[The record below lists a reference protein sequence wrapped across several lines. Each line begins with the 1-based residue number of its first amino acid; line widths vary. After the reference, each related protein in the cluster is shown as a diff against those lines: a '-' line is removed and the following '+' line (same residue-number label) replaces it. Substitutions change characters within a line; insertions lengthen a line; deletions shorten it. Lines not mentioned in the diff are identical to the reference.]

1 MCSRLN
7 RKILH
12 IKYTYYTINN
22 VFQVEDYSNKV
33 ASVFKAHGYKKGDAV
48 ALLLENR
55 PEYVGIWLGLS
66 KLGIITP
73 LINTN
78 LRKSSLL
85 HSINVAGCQ
94 ALIYGA
100 DLGEGIIIHVKFF
113 I

>member
-1 MCSRLN
+1 M
-7 RKILH
+7 
-12 IKYTYYTINN
+12 
-22 VFQVEDYSNKV
+22 FQIEDYSNKV

-55 PEYVGIWLGLS
+55 PEYVAIWLGLS

-85 HSINVAGCQ
+85 HSITVAGCQ

-100 DLGEGIIIHVKFF
+100 DFGEGKSLFF
-113 I
+113 LFLILIQKCLNIY